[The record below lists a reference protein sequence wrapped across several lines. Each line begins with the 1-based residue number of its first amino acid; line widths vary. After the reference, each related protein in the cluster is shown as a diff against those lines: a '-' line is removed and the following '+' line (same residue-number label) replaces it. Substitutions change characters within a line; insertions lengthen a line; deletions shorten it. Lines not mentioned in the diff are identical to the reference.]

1 MGRIYGQKKYEQER
15 LTQLWKGRSLGR
27 YSLVLS
33 LCLLLTLLTGCL
45 SKDQP
50 AGLVATVNGKPIVL
64 RTLQAFEEAD
74 MADTEIF
81 EQFSLHELRKNYGRA
96 LGSLIMYELIL
107 QDLERRKL
115 PITQEMVTAYEKEI
129 RSDYPDGEFEKYFQE
144 HALDLD
150 AWRETLRYSLG
161 LQVFTDQ
168 VLRKNFVPSLEDV
181 EAYYQK
187 YKETFVLEESYDVYG
202 VNVADKATLKGIKSL
217 EDLLGR
223 VGELDPSKMS
233 LVKSEVPEAWQ
244 KHIFALKG
252 TGCTEVFKE
261 EEHFS
266 LFCLEKFIPARELTA
281 GEAYVYIEEFLAE
294 EQLIDIF
301 EKWLEEAVLAA
312 KIEVSK
318 HVIQNVY

>member
-1 MGRIYGQKKYEQER
+1 MGRFYGQKKYEQGR
-15 LTQLWKGRSLGR
+15 LAQPSHDRGFRRHALL
-27 YSLVLS
+27 LS
-33 LCLLLTLLTGCL
+33 LLLLLTVLTGCL

-81 EQFSLHELRKNYGRA
+81 EQFSLHELRKSYGRA

-129 RSDYPDGEFEKYFQE
+129 RSDYPDGEFERYFQE

-161 LQVFTDQ
+161 LQVFTKQ

-181 EAYYQK
+181 EAYYLK
-187 YKETFVLEESYDVYG
+187 HKETFILEESYDVYG
-202 VNVADKATLKGIKSL
+202 VSVTDKATLKGIKSL
-217 EDLLGR
+217 DDLLAR
-223 VGELDPSKMS
+223 VGELDLSKMS
-233 LVKSEVPEAWQ
+233 LAKSEIPAAWQ

-252 TGCTEVFKE
+252 TDCTEIFKE
-261 EEHFS
+261 EEYFS
-266 LFCLEKFIPARELTA
+266 VFCLEKFVPARELTA

-312 KIEVSK
+312 DIEVSK
-318 HVIQNVY
+318 HVIQDVY